1 MKSTLLP
8 LYLYRRVMLV
18 AGAALL
24 AQPSLGQATQA
35 GLTVRPAYAWLTQAR
50 PHGAVFLT
58 NTGTAPVEVRLTLAY
73 GVVESPPSD
82 ARATV
87 QYGRAG
93 LMGDISA
100 SFTYW
105 PRAMV
110 LQPGE
115 QQWLRYA
122 VNGAEHLPPG
132 GHIALLQF
140 RLRERIWPAPK
151 MAVEFVLVSPVIVI
165 VGDGHPVL
173 SARLVAHTPTLASVL
188 VENTSAWP
196 FAGKM
201 TLHSAETALPLGS
214 AEVAVLTRRL
224 VEIPLSGALPT
235 GALEFTFAPTFPD
248 LDPVLLRQVA
258 NHAPLAVLR
267 PPAP

>member
-1 MKSTLLP
+1 MPRSVILITLLF
-8 LYLYRRVMLV
+8 
-18 AGAALL
+18 ALL
-24 AQPSLGQATQA
+24 AQPCLGQATQA

-58 NTGTAPVEVRLTLAY
+58 STGTAPVEVHLTLAY
-73 GVVESPPSD
+73 GVIESPPDD

-100 SFTYW
+100 AFTYW

-110 LQPGE
+110 LEPGE
-115 QQWLRYA
+115 QQVLRYA

-140 RLRERIWPAPK
+140 RLLERIWPAPGQI
-151 MAVEFVLVSPVIVI
+151 VELVLASPVIVI
-165 VGDGHPVL
+165 VGDGHAVL
-173 SARLVAHTPTLASVL
+173 NARLVAHTPTLASVL

-196 FAGKM
+196 FAGEM
-201 TLHSAETALPLGS
+201 TLRSAETALPLGS
-214 AEVAVLTRRL
+214 AEVAVFTRRL
-224 VEIPLSGALPT
+224 VEIPLDAPLPSGALE
-235 GALEFTFAPTFPD
+235 LTFAPSFPD

-258 NHAPLAVLR
+258 NHDPLAVPR
-267 PPAP
+267 TPAP